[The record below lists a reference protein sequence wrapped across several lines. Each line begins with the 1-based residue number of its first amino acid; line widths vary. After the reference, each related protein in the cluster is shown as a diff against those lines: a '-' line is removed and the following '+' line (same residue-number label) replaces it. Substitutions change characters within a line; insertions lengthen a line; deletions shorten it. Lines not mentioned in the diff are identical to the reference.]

1 MQPQQINMP
10 PLYMPVGLRSQHR
23 NEIAVI
29 SVRKDETLAD
39 VAARFGIDD
48 PQEIKELNTLP
59 TDKLRAGQRLRV
71 FVEVKYHKVDP
82 GQNMGD
88 LAEKYLGD
96 RNRTGDLMELN
107 GMKGA
112 GALFPGQLV
121 KIPVEAVIG
130 AGPEPLPRAS
140 DRDTLRSRDRAPEVA
155 PPPKLT
161 GEAVPTAALGQSR
174 LDLIESFGFAKG
186 TQEYEAVK
194 ANLQED
200 IKSPLTADEFL
211 QMNGK
216 TYETRF
222 DFAVDF
228 FMELKNRRAA
238 ENLELPAIAAY
249 DPKLRF
255 ITPGGAKATQLQGTD
270 PSKDPVAG
278 VTVLGKH
285 VYVGIYLVGGPDQV
299 KNADNAALQAL
310 GLFQGVAKLFGPG
323 TSIEYYSDNILK
335 DPKEMKGGDVALL
348 LGVGAIGRLR
358 NFVNKYYESRQ
369 DGNSA
374 AEFKERAGAYKKQQK
389 AKRKLDA
396 ERKAS
401 AAAPAYAQ
409 LDAQKKQM
417 GVNNPS
423 DIAPGKAEPPK
434 RPVEKGDDGKLQ
446 PALTPWDQMLEQLP
460 PPIRALLD
468 FTVVDGKVQFK
479 EDLIKPFGADKTTT
493 FIADPAKTIKLRLGM
508 PAENFAKGMGLI
520 AMGKVEEGMAE
531 LFKKF
536 NLGVTAMIA
545 DTGERS
551 NLPEGRRQADSSVQR
566 HYSGIPENPTEAQGG
581 KDVIRRKG
589 NPESN
594 EMVDW
599 LTGDDGVV
607 IPLGRRAKPKSTKA
621 AASRESLP
629 INYFI
634 IARFEPAN
642 MFENMENP
650 AAGKR
655 SWTVLFGTELET
667 ESVSKVVASDYLN
680 KQKIGKKVQDAS
692 YALYKLATLPVT
704 PTGLAKAAAQ
714 EALGYA
720 RDKAIEG
727 VAEGAVDRLLDGA
740 AIAGEVDGDKKQS
753 EKAAA
758 DGPEGGTG
766 DLVRSGDEGNGNPWK
781 GKRASKEKH
790 RLLPHETGVGVTTTI
805 RANNMGRVQVENENG
820 ELEMRYVMRMD
831 EHTYLMP
838 AHMTPFFDMLVPG
851 VAAQTK
857 PEGSPPAIEPTTD
870 FDAGFLSD
878 IFTGIVNDVIT
889 GNYAPSEEE
898 AAQEPD
904 LAE

>member
-1 MQPQQINMP
+1 
-10 PLYMPVGLRSQHR
+10 
-23 NEIAVI
+23 
-29 SVRKDETLAD
+29 VRKDETLAD

-278 VTVLGKH
+278 VTVDGKYL
-285 VYVGIYLVGGPDQV
+285 YVGIYLFGGDDQV
-299 KNADNAALQAL
+299 KNAKNAAVNPFHFFEWWAEFL
-310 GLFQGVAKLFGPG
+310 GPG
-323 TSIEYYSDNILK
+323 VSLEYYSDNMLK
-335 DPKEMKGGDVALL
+335 APGDVGGGDVAVQFRA
-348 LGVGAIGRLR
+348 GMIGRLR
-358 NFVNKYYESRQ
+358 NLVNKYYAGQEN
-369 DGNSA
+369 GNTTSEYKA
-374 AEFKERAGAYKKQQK
+374 AKKKFKKQQK
-389 AKRKLDA
+389 AQQQLDA

-417 GVNNPS
+417 GMN
-423 DIAPGKAEPPK
+423 APRDVEPAK
-434 RPVEKGDDGKLQ
+434 VDNQSRKLERGEDGQMQPVM
-446 PALTPWDQMLEQLP
+446 TPWDRMLEQLP
-460 PPIRALLD
+460 PGVRAMLD
-468 FTVVDGKVQFK
+468 YTVVDGKIQFK
-479 EDLIKPFGADKTTT
+479 EDMAKPFGSKKTRTI
-493 FIADPAKTIKLRLGM
+493 IADPAKALRLRLGM
-508 PAENFAKGMGLI
+508 PAENFAEGMKLI
-520 AMGKVEEGMAE
+520 VTGRVEEGMAK
-531 LFKKF
+531 LFEKF
-536 NLGVTAMIA
+536 NIGINYLIT
-545 DTGERS
+545 DTGERTD
-551 NLPEGRRQADSSVQR
+551 LPVGQKDADTHIYRDHSGTPRHESDLHRDYESEQA
-566 HYSGIPENPTEAQGG
+566 H
-581 KDVIRRKG
+581 KG
-589 NPESN
+589 NPAKN
-594 EMVDW
+594 PMPGWEMQDNGSV
-599 LTGDDGVV
+599 LPVKV
-607 IPLGRRAKPKSTKA
+607 APKPKFKKED
-621 AASRESLP
+621 RHKEGLP
-629 INYFI
+629 IEYWAQI
-634 IARFEPAN
+634 RIEPAN
-642 MFENMENP
+642 IFKNLKDPAASERGWYAVAGVELEAENMP
-650 AAGKR
+650 DTIMGDFA
-655 SWTVLFGTELET
+655 
-667 ESVSKVVASDYLN
+667 N
-680 KQKIGKKVQDAS
+680 KSGIGKETQKVS
-692 YALYKLATLPVT
+692 RFLYELATLPIT
-704 PTGLAKAAAQ
+704 PAGVAKAAAQ
-714 EALGYA
+714 EAISYA
-720 RDKAIEG
+720 KDMAVEMVVDQLTGKGFAPEEANNGKKKIVTGIDRGSVTAEPGDIADKGGKNRDKI
-727 VAEGAVDRLLDGA
+727 V
-740 AIAGEVDGDKKQS
+740 
-753 EKAAA
+753 
-758 DGPEGGTG
+758 
-766 DLVRSGDEGNGNPWK
+766 K
-781 GKRASKEKH
+781 GKLASKDEH
-790 RLLPHETGVGVTTTI
+790 RLLPHETGVGMGAVI
-805 RANNMGRVQVENENG
+805 SANNMGRVQVENENG
-820 ELEMRYVMRMD
+820 ELELRYVMKMN
-831 EHTYLMP
+831 ENVYLMP
-838 AHMTPFFDMLVPG
+838 ASMTGFFDMIAPG
-851 VAAQTK
+851 AAMMTK
-857 PEGSPPAIEPTTD
+857 PEGAAPAMEPTAD
-870 FDAGFLSD
+870 FEAGFVSD
-878 IFTGIVNDVIT
+878 FAVDAVQDVIT
-889 GNYAPSEEE
+889 GDFMPSEGG
-898 AAQEPD
+898 P
-904 LAE
+904 L